1 MVFIT
6 AGMGGGTGTGAA
18 SVIAQHCLK
27 KGILTVAVVTTPFR
41 FEGMHR
47 GRLAMEGVR
56 LLEENTD
63 TLIAIP
69 NQNLFQLVDKKTSLV
84 DAFSLA
90 DDVLLAGVKSVTD
103 LMVNPGL
110 INLDFADVRTVRV
123 ILALVPLHAFFLFF
137 FSQIMQGMGY
147 AMMGTGEADG
157 ENRAV
162 DAAGVF
168 FSLHSVSF
176 FYLTRSL
183 SLSLLQ
189 DALKNPLLGDLS
201 VKTAK
206 GMLVN
211 ITGGDDL
218 TLFEVDAAAQ
228 HIIDEVDN
236 EEANIIFGSAFDP
249 SMQGRIRVSV
259 VATGIETGSASAGSV
274 PLSNQRLP
282 Y

>member
-1 MVFIT
+1 MPRSI
-6 AGMGGGTGTGAA
+6 
-18 SVIAQHCLK
+18 LK

-123 ILALVPLHAFFLFF
+123 ILALVPFTLFF
-137 FSQIMQGMGY
+137 F
-147 AMMGTGEADG
+147 
-157 ENRAV
+157 
-162 DAAGVF
+162 
-168 FSLHSVSF
+168 FSL
-176 FYLTRSL
+176 RSCK
-183 SLSLLQ
+183 
-189 DALKNPLLGDLS
+189 AWAMP
-201 VKTAK
+201 
-206 GMLVN
+206 
-211 ITGGDDL
+211 
-218 TLFEVDAAAQ
+218 
-228 HIIDEVDN
+228 
-236 EEANIIFGSAFDP
+236 
-249 SMQGRIRVSV
+249 
-259 VATGIETGSASAGSV
+259 
-274 PLSNQRLP
+274 
-282 Y
+282 